1 MSPKVI
7 QFRLGMGACLA
18 ALFLAFVAIPMW
30 VSSPSNVSNI
40 VLSPTFWPYILTVL
54 TGLIGLGLVFASR
67 HSDTQIAIEDGNQLD
82 DLSWFRLA
90 ALAVIMIVTMFALP
104 RVGMV
109 WATMVVFVLTAFLL
123 RTRHP
128 ITALVCAVT
137 IPLVLYAFFAHV
149 AGVAIPQGNFVRLP

>member
-1 MSPKVI
+1 MSPKAI
-7 QFRLGMGACLA
+7 QFRLGIGACIA
-18 ALFLAFVAIPMW
+18 ALFLALIAIPTW

-40 VLSPTFWPYILTVL
+40 VLSPLFWPYILTAL
-54 TGLIGLGLVFASR
+54 TGIIGLGLLFASR
-67 HSDTQIAIEDGNQLD
+67 HAEAQGARTDDAPSDDR
-82 DLSWFRLA
+82 SWHRLL

-109 WATMVVFVLTAFLL
+109 WTTMIVFVLTAFLL

-128 ITALVCAVT
+128 VTALICALI